1 MASGPSHE
9 KWKNDPFLAL
19 TMYAQLQNAFGWDTY
34 KAVFRAYQQLPA
46 NERPRTEQQKRD
58 QWMVM
63 FSRQTGKNLGPFF
76 EAWRVPV
83 TAEAKAKIADLPTWM
98 PAGMTNR

>member
-1 MASGPSHE
+1 
-9 KWKNDPFLAL
+9 
-19 TMYAQLQNAFGWDTY
+19 
-34 KAVFRAYQQLPA
+34 
-46 NERPRTEQQKRD
+46 
-58 QWMVM
+58 M